1 MNLFKQPPFFL
12 SLVGILAGVVAIE
25 QATTF
30 TVGDLTLAPPLS
42 IIGLGLMAVFFNWKQ
57 VLFST
62 PLFVITSYY
71 LILGSA
77 HFPII
82 RALSVLLAGILA
94 AWAARQRQQIENPSR
109 EINQV
114 LEALS
119 VPWILSDSIGNI
131 TRVSQEAALLISL
144 PADTIIGTSFFS
156 FFTPTKGKGEF
167 IRMYLDAF
175 ETPALP
181 AKASLAIS
189 RADTQSIK
197 VNANF
202 SRLDCADGLRLL
214 TVLELQKR
222 QENP

>member
-1 MNLFKQPPFFL
+1 MNLFKKPPYFL
-12 SLVGILAGVVAIE
+12 LLAGILAGVVAIE
-25 QATTF
+25 QVTTLA
-30 TVGDLTLAPPLS
+30 VGDLTLAPLLS

-57 VLFST
+57 VLFSI
-62 PLFVITSYY
+62 PFFVITSYY
-71 LILGSA
+71 LILGTSF
-77 HFPII
+77 FPTV

-94 AWAARQRQQIENPSR
+94 AWAARQRERIENHSR

-119 VPWILSDSIGNI
+119 VPWILSDSTGNI
-131 TRVSQEAALLISL
+131 TRVSHEAALLISL

-175 ETPALP
+175 ETSALP

-189 RADTQSIK
+189 MADTQSVK
-197 VNANF
+197 VEANF

-214 TVLELQKR
+214 TVLELQK
-222 QENP
+222 N

>member
-1 MNLFKQPPFFL
+1 MNLFKQPPFFI
-12 SLVGILAGVVAIE
+12 SLVGILTGVVAIE
-25 QATTF
+25 QVTTF
-30 TVGDLTLAPPLS
+30 TVGDLTLAPLLS

-57 VLFST
+57 VLFTT

-94 AWAARQRQQIENPSR
+94 AWAARQRDRIENHSR

-197 VNANF
+197 VKANF

-214 TVLELQKR
+214 TVLELQKS